1 MIELKI
7 TKVPAM
13 TQDGRFSLAPEDVES
28 VRMQIL
34 KYDARNTLEG
44 YADVYCE
51 FQDEYTKS
59 LHQRILAMLEDDAL
73 LDAFIKR
80 MDDGVCWSMADLIL
94 SYNSSAASDFENY
107 VEMSIR
113 ELLEEDDG

>member
-13 TQDGRFSLAPEDVES
+13 TPDGKFSLAPEDVES

-34 KYDARNTLEG
+34 RHDARNTLEG

-94 SYNSSAASDFENY
+94 SYNSSAASDIENY

>member
-1 MIELKI
+1 MIGLKI

-13 TQDGRFSLAPEDVES
+13 TPEGTFMLAPEDVES

-34 KYDARNTLEG
+34 RHDVRNSLEG

-59 LHQRILAMLEDDAL
+59 VHQRILAMLEDDRL
-73 LDAFIKR
+73 LDTFIKR
-80 MDDGVCWSMADLIL
+80 MDDGVCWSMADLVL
-94 SYNSSAASDFENY
+94 AYNSSVASDFANY
-107 VEMSIR
+107 IEMSIL
-113 ELLEEDDG
+113 ELIEEDDG

>member
-1 MIELKI
+1 MELKI

-13 TQDGRFSLAPEDVES
+13 TPEGRFMLAPEDVES

-34 KYDARNTLEG
+34 RHDARNTLEG
-44 YADVYCE
+44 YAEVYCE
-51 FQDEYTKS
+51 FQDEYGKG
-59 LHQRILAMLEDDAL
+59 LPQRILAMREEDRL

-80 MDDGVCWSMADLIL
+80 MDGGVCGSMADRIL
-94 SYNSSAASDFENY
+94 AYNSTADSDFENY

-113 ELLEEDDG
+113 ELLEEDL

>member
-34 KYDARNTLEG
+34 RHDARNTLEG

-51 FQDEYTKS
+51 FQDEHTKS
-59 LHQRILAMLEDDAL
+59 VHQRILAMLEDDRL
-73 LDAFIKR
+73 LNAFIRR
-80 MDDGVCWSMADLIL
+80 MDDGFCWSMADLVL
-94 SYNSSAASDFENY
+94 AYNSTADSDFSNY
-107 VEMSIR
+107 IEMSIH
-113 ELLEEDDG
+113 ELLEKDDG